1 MAMFC
6 HQCQET
12 MKNVGCSMQQG
23 MCGKTEEVANLQD
36 LFIWCLKGI
45 SVWGNKAKEFDVY
58 SEKAGFFIAK
68 GLFSTITNANFD
80 REFFISSIKESIS
93 IRKELKDAYLHAY
106 RQRDGQDYLGAVP
119 ECATW
124 IPVDD
129 KVIASKAKSGTGGWL
144 EIENEDERS
153 LKATIL
159 YGLKGMSAYVEHAY
173 QINKSCRE
181 IFEFLMEALAA
192 LVDEDKSQ
200 EKLLD
205 LVIKTG
211 QVGVKTMA
219 LLDEANTK
227 AYGNPEISHV
237 NIGVGSK
244 PGILITGH
252 DLVDLEELLEQT
264 KDQGIDIYTH
274 SEMLPA
280 NYYPKLKKYP
290 NLHGNYGNS
299 WWLQKEDIANFN
311 GPMLFTSNCLVPPKG
326 VNYADKLFTT
336 GVVGYEGIPH
346 IPDRPEGGQKDFSA
360 IIEMAK
366 TCNAPKETE
375 TGQITGGFAHNQVL
389 ALADKVIEAIKS
401 GAIKRFVVM
410 GGCDGRHKSRCYY
423 TDVAKALPKDTVILT
438 AGCAK
443 FKYNKLDLGDIGG
456 IPRVLDA
463 GQCNDSY
470 SLAVIAME
478 LQKAFE
484 LDDINDLPISF
495 DIAWYEQKAVL
506 VLLALLSLGVK
517 GIRVGPTLPGFLSPN
532 IANILIKKFDL
543 KGIST
548 PEEDV
553 AAMMAGN

>member
-1 MAMFC
+1 MFC

-12 MKNVGCSMQQG
+12 MKNVGCSVKQG
-23 MCGKTEEVANLQD
+23 MCGKTAEVADLQD

-45 SVWGNKAKEFDVY
+45 SFWGNLAKEFDIY
-58 SEKAGFFIAK
+58 SDKAGFFIDK

-80 REFFISSIKESIS
+80 PGFFTSSIKESLV
-93 IRKELKDAYLHAY
+93 IRDELKDSYLQAY
-106 RQRDGQDYLGAVP
+106 RQKYGQDFSGTVP

-124 IPVDD
+124 VPADDVD
-129 KVIASKAKSGTGGWL
+129 IKAKAESGTGGWL
-144 EIENEDERS
+144 EIEDEDERS

-159 YGLKGMSAYVEHAY
+159 YGLKGMSAYAEHAY
-173 QINKSCRE
+173 QINRSCRE

-192 LVDEDKSQ
+192 LVDDSKSQ
-200 EKLLD
+200 EELFD

-211 QVGVKTMA
+211 QMGVKTMA

-227 AYGNPEISHV
+227 AYGTPEISQV
-237 NIGVGSK
+237 NIGVGSN
-244 PGILITGH
+244 PGILVTGH
-252 DLVDLEELLEQT
+252 DLVDFEELLEQT

-280 NYYPKLKKYP
+280 NYYPELKKYP
-290 NLHGNYGNS
+290 HLYGNYGDA
-299 WWLQKEDIANFN
+299 WWLQKEDITNFN
-311 GPMLFTSNCLVPPKG
+311 GPILFTSNCLVPPRG
-326 VNYADKLFTT
+326 VDYADKMFTT
-336 GVVGYEGIPH
+336 GAVGYEGVTH
-346 IPDRPEGGQKDFSA
+346 IPDRPEGEQKDFSA

-366 TCNAPKETE
+366 TCSPPTELE

-389 ALADKVIEAIKS
+389 ALAEKVIEAVKS
-401 GAIKRFVVM
+401 GAIKRFIVM
-410 GGCDGRHKSRCYY
+410 GGCDGRHKARSYY
-423 TDVAKALPKDTVILT
+423 TDVAKALPEDTVILT

-443 FKYNKLDLGDIGG
+443 FKYNKLDLGDIDG

-484 LDDINDLPISF
+484 LDDINDLPLSF

-517 GIRVGPTLPGFLSPN
+517 GIRVGPTLPGFLSPGV
-532 IANILIKKFDL
+532 ANALIEKFDL
-543 KGIST
+543 KPIGT

-553 AAMMAGN
+553 EAMMAGN

>member
-1 MAMFC
+1 MSMFC

-12 MKNVGCSMQQG
+12 MKNTGCSMKQG
-23 MCGKTEEVANLQD
+23 MCGKSAEVANLQD

-45 SVWGNKAKEFDVY
+45 SVWGHKAKEFDLY
-58 SEKAGFFIAK
+58 DNEAGFFIDK
-68 GLFSTITNANFD
+68 GLFATITNANFD
-80 REFFISSIKESIS
+80 RTAFIELIKKSIA
-93 IRKELKDAYLHAY
+93 IRDRVKDSFLQAYTDKNGSDFTLS
-106 RQRDGQDYLGAVP
+106 VP

-124 IPVDD
+124 IPSNEDD
-129 KVIASKAKSGTGGWL
+129 IKAKADSGTGGWL

-159 YGLKGMSAYVEHAY
+159 YGLKGMSAYAEHAY

-181 IFEFLMEALAA
+181 VFEFLMEALAA
-192 LVDEDKSQ
+192 LVDDSKSQ
-200 EKLLD
+200 KELLD

-211 QVGVKTMA
+211 EMGVKTMA
-219 LLDEANTK
+219 LLDEANTT
-227 AYGNPEISHV
+227 AYGIPEITQV
-237 NIGVGSK
+237 NIGVGK
-244 PGILITGH
+244 NPGILITGH

-264 KDQGIDIYTH
+264 TDQGVDVYTH

-280 NYYPKLKKYP
+280 NYYPKLKEYP
-290 NLHGNYGNS
+290 HLHGNYGNA

-311 GPMLFTSNCLVPPKG
+311 GPILFTSNCLVPPKG
-326 VNYADKLFTT
+326 VDYIDKMFTT
-336 GVVGYEGIPH
+336 GAVGHEGVFH

-366 TCNAPKETE
+366 TCPPPKEFE
-375 TGQITGGFAHNQVL
+375 TGQIIGGFAHNQVL
-389 ALADKVIEAIKS
+389 ALADKVIEAVQS
-401 GAIKRFVVM
+401 GAIKRFIVM
-410 GGCDGRHKSRCYY
+410 GGCDGRHKTRSYY
-423 TDVAKALPKDTVILT
+423 TDVAKALPEDTVILT

-443 FKYNKLDLGDIGG
+443 FKYNKLELGDIGG

-478 LQKAFE
+478 LQKAFG
-484 LDDINDLPISF
+484 LDDINDLPLSF

-517 GIRVGPTLPGFLSPN
+517 GIRVGPTLPGFLSPGV
-532 IANILIKKFDL
+532 AKVLIDKFDL
-543 KGIST
+543 KAITT
-548 PEEDV
+548 PDEDV
-553 AAMMAGN
+553 AAMMAGR